1 MLRLAVDFI
10 KRYGLLIIVALFS
23 LSLVNLEKP
32 EFRTFLLACL
42 LECTAIAFSSFA
54 AYVFTKV
61 KFSEQ
66 PETPNLGLIFLGV
79 HISFGLSLLA
89 LYLAQFMN

>member
-1 MLRLAVDFI
+1 MQRQVIDFI
-10 KRYGLLIIVALFS
+10 KRYGPLIIVLFFS
-23 LSLVNLEKP
+23 LWLVNLEKP

-42 LECTAIAFSSFA
+42 MECGAIAFSSFA
-54 AYVFTKV
+54 VFVFTKV

>member
-1 MLRLAVDFI
+1 MERTVIDFV
-10 KRYGLLIIVALFS
+10 KRYSLLIVVLLLS
-23 LSLVNLEKP
+23 LSLANLEKP
-32 EFRTFLLACL
+32 EQRTFVLACL
-42 LECTAIAFSSFA
+42 LECSAIAFSSFA
-54 AYVFTKV
+54 AFVFTKV
-61 KFSEQ
+61 KFSEK

>member
-10 KRYGLLIIVALFS
+10 KRYGLLIIVAFFS

-32 EFRTFLLACL
+32 ELRTFLLASL